1 MAVDKEVMLFGR
13 YPVDDSRLIRLTQSE
28 PDAEAEDEGNIQ
40 VADTAAL
47 RREVAKIKKESVI

>member
-1 MAVDKEVMLFGR
+1 MLFGR